1 MPRTLFLPG
10 AGGSADFWRPVAE
23 RAGLDGVFH
32 AWPGLGDEPPD
43 PGVRGMDDLVARVA
57 RDVDRPVRILA
68 QSMGG
73 HVALRTALAFPD
85 RVRALVLV
93 ATSGGVPVADL
104 GGADWRA
111 DYRAAYP
118 MAAPWITDPVP
129 DLSDRIPAITAPT
142 LLPWRDADPISPV
155 AVGERLLSLLPRARL
170 QVVPG
175 AGHDLARTHVGI
187 VAEAVIRHLA
197 AVA

>member
-1 MPRTLFLPG
+1 MHRTLFLPG
-10 AGGSADFWRPVAE
+10 AGGSASFWRPVAA
-23 RAGLDGVFH
+23 RAGLDGIFH

-43 PGVRGMDDLVARVA
+43 PAVRGIDDLVARVA
-57 RDVDRPVRILA
+57 RDVDRPVRIVA

-93 ATSGGVPVADL
+93 ATSGGVPVAEL

-118 MAAPWITDPVP
+118 RAASWIADPTP
-129 DLSDRIPAITAPT
+129 DLSDRIPSIGAPT
-142 LLPWRDADPISPV
+142 LLVWGDADPISPV
-155 AVGERLLSLLPRARL
+155 AVGERLRTLLPHARL
-170 QVVPG
+170 MVIPG
-175 AGHDLARTHVGI
+175 AGHDLAVTHADV
-187 VAEAVIRHLA
+187 VADAVKRHLG
-197 AVA
+197 AVT